1 MNALVRSELLKI
13 RTIRSFWAYLIVI
26 VAFTALA
33 VAAQIGS
40 AESLERGT
48 VDFQSDLVAT
58 AGIALLLS
66 VILGITLVTTEFRF
80 GTVTPTFLVAP
91 KRELVLAAK
100 AIAAIALAIGFALLS
115 LFVIAVIALPW
126 LASVDAETNVLDGEI
141 GSVAAQQILSAVL
154 WALMG
159 VAIGTVVQSQV
170 AALVGTLVWI
180 FIGETLLIGAFGLL
194 DLDGAVR
201 LPALP
206 GARCGRRV
214 GRGRAAL
221 VLAGRRGL
229 ARVDRRVG
237 AGRDRA
243 CSPAR
248 HHLAAS
254 ARTPRSARR
263 PRAARATAASRS
275 RGRRARARPS
285 RSWQR
290 RAPRRC

>member
-1 MNALVRSELLKI
+1 VSALVRSELLKI

-33 VAAQIGS
+33 VAAQLGS

-48 VDFQSDLVAT
+48 VDFQSDLVET
-58 AGIALLLS
+58 AGIALLLA

-159 VAIGTVVQSQV
+159 VAIGTIVQSQV

-194 DLDGAVR
+194 DLDGVSAYLPFQALDAAGGSGGGELLSYWPGVAVS
-201 LPALP
+201 LAWI
-206 GARCGRRV
+206 
-214 GRGRAAL
+214 AAL
-221 VLAGRRGL
+221 GLAGTER
-229 ARVDRRVG
+229 
-237 AGRDRA
+237 
-243 CSPAR
+243 
-248 HHLAAS
+248 
-254 ARTPRSARR
+254 ARR
-263 PRAARATAASRS
+263 RDIT
-275 RGRRARARPS
+275 
-285 RSWQR
+285 
-290 RAPRRC
+290 